1 MPETIK
7 RLRHQVILAEFAA
20 MLVVS
25 LPLAKA
31 GLAPGVSRLDGH
43 PASTLWRVR
52 YMGGPNLLKRGTR
65 VELRITEQAIS
76 YRPAGSGS
84 GNAMSI
90 PVAAVTDVSDGVI
103 DGNRSEKVFGPDE
116 PDFLDDL
123 GAPCAEHALKAE
135 PGPLGRGAAGACL
148 AGTLGLEIPFAI
160 LKSILEN
167 IPFHDRFVRIAWEQD
182 GIDPHVVFQVS
193 GKDFVALREELERV
207 TDNGH
212 RPESR
217 VQTIQD
223 DPFEM
228 PVTGIESVDRR
239 VQDARFQRWL
249 NERCPTNLGQQPAW
263 LKQALVIA
271 PTRPCPAATG
281 INDPPPYLRKSP

>member
-7 RLRHQVILAEFAA
+7 RLRHQMILAEFAA
-20 MLVVS
+20 MLVIS

-31 GLAPGVSRLDGH
+31 GLAPGVNRLDGH
-43 PASTLWRVR
+43 PASTLWRVK
-52 YMGGPNLLKRGTR
+52 YMGGPEQLKRGTH
-65 VELRITEQAIS
+65 VQLTITAQTIS

-84 GNAMSI
+84 ENAMSI
-90 PVAAVTDVSDGVI
+90 RTAAVTDVSDAVI
-103 DGNRSEKVFGPDE
+103 DGDRSEKIFGPDE
-116 PDFLDDL
+116 PDFVDDL
-123 GAPCAEHALKAE
+123 GAPCARQALKVDTGA
-135 PGPLGRGAAGACL
+135 LSAAGAAGCL
-148 AGTLGLEIPFAI
+148 AGTLGLEIPFAV